1 MATETQQRKR
11 RGTRRGPGEGSI
23 YRLKD
28 GRWHGQV
35 FLGYRH
41 DDPKKRRYKT
51 AEAPTRAEVQVKV
64 TEILRR
70 KKSGVELSA
79 EHQTLGE
86 YLGRWLNE
94 RVKRRVRPSTFH
106 SYSFIVNSH
115 IIPRVGQV
123 PLQKFTPQLLQGL
136 LNQKQDEGLATRTV
150 RYIHS
155 VLHSA
160 LNQALKWQL
169 VDRNVANAVDL
180 PRQERFKVEPYTP
193 EEAQFFLQ
201 AIGTDRLVALYTM
214 ALTTGMRQ
222 GELLALQWADVDLE
236 HAIVR
241 VTHTLTR
248 AEGRLQR
255 TEPKTE
261 SSRRTLSLTQIAV
274 EALVAHKLRQDE
286 ERRFAGSR
294 WQVSDFVFTTII
306 GTPIDACNLGQRFRA
321 LLKRHGLRPIRFH
334 DLRHTCASLLIAQGD
349 GPRTIMEILGHSQIA
364 LTMNLYAHVF
374 QDVKRES
381 ARKMDAILGRSTTAG
396 TTAGTTAEVS
406 GGVQ

>member
-1 MATETQQRKR
+1 L
-11 RGTRRGPGEGSI
+11 
-23 YRLKD
+23 RL
-28 GRWHGQV
+28 Q
-35 FLGYRH
+35 
-41 DDPKKRRYKT
+41 
-51 AEAPTRAEVQVKV
+51 
-64 TEILRR
+64 
-70 KKSGVELSA
+70 KSGVELSA
-79 EHQTLGE
+79 EHQTLAE

-94 RVKRRVRPSTFH
+94 RVKRRVRPSTFQ

-115 IIPRVGQV
+115 IIPHVGQV

-169 VDRNVANAVDL
+169 VDRNVADAVDL
-180 PRQERFKVEPYTP
+180 PRQEKFQVEPYTP
-193 EEAQFFLQ
+193 GEAQIFLR

-236 HAIVR
+236 HAIVK

-255 TEPKTE
+255 TAPKTE

-286 ERRFAGSR
+286 ERRFAGNR

-364 LTMNLYAHVF
+364 LTMNLYGHVF

-381 ARKMDAILGRSTTAG
+381 ARKMDAILGRD

-406 GGVQ
+406 GRVQ